1 MHACNSEPV
10 GTNGSDAARKGRLL
24 MMPSGRAAQATVPK
38 RRGSSAMEG
47 VLVQRKRPSLT
58 RRLPRRA
65 WRHGGAV
72 LRLSSWQHAGGAT
85 DGDGGSRHRASEVTS
100 RARFAADKA
109 AAGRRSAE
117 ELPIAAPPGPRGA
130 LFLTSDRGSGS
141 GHASGLGRGRWLKLE
156 GRRQATLH
164 PKVRWRSQD
173 RRRAG
178 EGFARHPTWAGVRKD
193 EGSGRVVRE
202 GASPG
207 GRSRKGLPRS
217 RHVRES
223 DGPCWVHVVVSR
235 LQKSERSIF
244 LRGGSASGETRKRL
258 GKCASAS
265 RQAGQA
271 RG

>member
-1 MHACNSEPV
+1 
-10 GTNGSDAARKGRLL
+10 
-24 MMPSGRAAQATVPK
+24 
-38 RRGSSAMEG
+38 MEG

-85 DGDGGSRHRASEVTS
+85 DGVGGSRHRASEVTS

-130 LFLTSDRGSGS
+130 LFLTSDRSSGS

-164 PKVRWRSQD
+164 PEVRRRPKR

-178 EGFARHPTWAGVRKD
+178 EASRGARWSRRPQGR
-193 EGSGRVVRE
+193 GLRRVVRE

-207 GRSRKGLPRS
+207 GRPRKGFQMEPSRS
-217 RHVRES
+217 GIGWSV
-223 DGPCWVHVVVSR
+223 
-235 LQKSERSIF
+235 
-244 LRGGSASGETRKRL
+244 L
-258 GKCASAS
+258 G
-265 RQAGQA
+265 A
-271 RG
+271 RGRKSVAEVGKKHLSP